1 MVTSRRSLDELDEY
15 RDLLGGLVRMH
26 VLHHASQG
34 EIYGAWMI
42 EELAGHGYRL
52 SAGTLYPMLHKM
64 VEDGYLTVRTER
76 EGRTIRK
83 LYSATEKGRHG
94 LAVARER
101 MRIFTQEGTGR

>member
-1 MVTSRRSLDELDEY
+1 MFAGGAT
-15 RDLLGGLVRMH
+15 DLHLGQPPGPAGGA
-26 VLHHASQG
+26 HAH
-34 EIYGAWMI
+34 
-42 EELAGHGYRL
+42 HGYITDKDKYLNRMRRIEGQ
-52 SAGTLYPMLHKM
+52 ARGIHKM

-83 LYSATEKGRHG
+83 LYSATEKGRRG